1 MMQELT
7 KATQPTMYFI
17 GVTTGKSSIMKVF
30 PEWAKA
36 LGLKDTVMKG
46 IDIAIHAE
54 PEVYREVVAFIKHD
68 PLSAGALVT
77 THKIDLYN
85 AAKDMFEYLDPYAQM
100 FGELSSISKRGEELR
115 GHAKDPI
122 SSGLSLEQFVP
133 ESYWAEHKDA
143 GVMIMGAGGSAI
155 AMCSYLM
162 REEFAGN
169 YPSRIVIANRS
180 KPRLDEIEKINREQ
194 LDPGGVEF
202 EYYLTPEPG
211 QNDAVLSKMGPGSLI
226 INATG
231 LGKDRPGS
239 PLTNDAVFPKKAL
252 VWEINYRG
260 DLLFM
265 HQAEAQ
271 KEERGLYIEDGWKY
285 FIFGWTQVIGE
296 VFDVAIEGEVLDEL
310 DKIAAKFNAR

>member
-1 MMQELT
+1 MQELT

-46 IDIAIHAE
+46 IDIEIHAD
-54 PEVYREVVAFIKHD
+54 PEVYRKVVEFIKND
-68 PLSAGALVT
+68 PQSKGALVT

-100 FGELSSISKRGEELR
+100 FREMSSISKRGSELR

-122 SSGLSLEQFVP
+122 SSGLSLEEFVP
-133 ESYWAEHKDA
+133 ENYWAEHRDA

-155 AMCSYLM
+155 AMCSYLL
-162 REEFAGN
+162 RKEFTGN
-169 YPSRIVIANRS
+169 YPSKIVIANRS
-180 KPRLDEIEKINREQ
+180 KPRLDEIERINKEL

-202 EYYLTPEPG
+202 EYYLTPETG
-211 QNDAVLSKMGPGSLI
+211 QNDVVMEKMGPGSLI

-239 PLTNDAVFPKKAL
+239 PLTNDAVFPKNAL

-271 KEERGLYIEDGWKY
+271 KEKQGLVIEDGWKY
-285 FIFGWTQVIGE
+285 FIYGWTQVISE
-296 VFDVAIEGEVLDEL
+296 VFDVAIEGEVLNEL
-310 DKIAAKFNAR
+310 DKIAAKFNSR